1 MDVQGLALLLDQQA
15 KGEID
20 ARLWFTADN
29 GGIANTTRNTV
40 YAVDPLKDIST
51 PMESMMTVP
60 TDPPSKRLHLIGGHF
75 FANGKLYSFP
85 GMESDPIVID
95 GNVDTY
101 VLTGVRIDPYTDYTS
116 FYCETYY
123 GEWPFMDPAV
133 IPSALV
139 KIPAGQG
146 KILSQFIIDLRPFIH
161 YNVSSAE
168 DRVVVD
174 VACVNPYESIA
185 FSLIRNHRL
194 PPIMNF
200 YQKRPPAGTST
211 IVHTFDSMDAIT
223 VLTKDE
229 PEYDADQNGIRLKY
243 HISTIPVDIP
253 TGPTVLVVSAEYGR
267 DSNPGTY
274 DDPMGTIEGAIDRLN
289 SNVLYETIFVL
300 AGRYSPKKTL
310 NITRP
315 VVIIGKDPHTC
326 IFDLKEDRV
335 FIDATDRLT
344 IRTMQFSWITPETAN
359 VPDLIQAKDDVRIL
373 NCLFKQAS
381 INRVARVLQFYKNSW
396 ISNCVIDNPFS
407 TDHPGSISEFYRR
420 APGWDATTYVDRVEN
435 CIITGQWNQAFIS
448 GISTRNL
455 IEQNGDVLDIE
466 DRTYFYPADNSKAR
480 DYGHSYLVGLDLDS
494 SPTDT
499 GLYGGQYASG
509 SRVKQYSLS
518 DLPVFKYKI
527 QTMFSPVIGRF
538 VNVVPIYSNFN
549 NAGEVY
555 GAISFDGGHVWVA
568 WDEPLGAWRKIS
580 SLDRLDIEGN
590 TAHDLAQR
598 VINMGPIPTKGEIC
612 FAWGLKTT
620 NRKHSPVLKGVRYI
634 VKANGDSLVPLYP
647 ENQLSVVVA
656 EDTVMVT
663 NLTAERIT
671 DLVIVAY

>member
-15 KGEID
+15 RGEVD

-85 GMESDPIVID
+85 GMESDPIEIHS
-95 GNVDTY
+95 NVDTY
-101 VLTGVRIDPYTDYTS
+101 VLTGVRIDPHTDYTS

-139 KIPAGQG
+139 KIPAGQS

-168 DRVVVD
+168 DRVVID

-200 YQKRPPAGTST
+200 YQKRPPTGTGT

-223 VLTKDE
+223 VLSDDE
-229 PEYDADQNGIRLKY
+229 PEYDPTQNGIRLKY
-243 HISTIPVDIP
+243 HVSTIPVDIP
-253 TGPTVLVVSAEYGR
+253 TGSNVLVVSAEYGK

-274 DDPMGTIEGAIDRLN
+274 DDPMGTIEGAVDRLN
-289 SNVLYETIFVL
+289 SSTVYDTIFVL

-310 NITRP
+310 NITKP
-315 VVIIGKDPHTC
+315 VMIIGKDPHTC
-326 IFDLKEDRV
+326 IFDLQKDQV
-335 FIDATDRLT
+335 FIDASVNFS
-344 IRTMQFSWITPETAN
+344 IRTMQFYWGIPETTN
-359 VPDLIQAKDDVRIL
+359 VTDLIQAHEDIQIL
-373 NCLFKQAS
+373 NCLFKQSA
-381 INRVARVLQFYKNSW
+381 ITKVARVLQFYKNSW

-407 TDHPGSISEFYRR
+407 TDYPGSISEFYRR

-435 CIITGQWNQAFIS
+435 CIITGQWNQTFIS

-455 IEQNGDVLDIE
+455 IEQNGDALDLE
-466 DRTYFYPADNSKAR
+466 DTTYFYPLDNSKAR
-480 DYGHSYLVGLDLDS
+480 DYGHSYLVGLDLDG

-509 SRVKQYSLS
+509 ARTKQYSLS
-518 DLPVFKYKI
+518 DLPVFKYRI

-538 VNVVPIYSNFN
+538 VNVIPIYSNFN
-549 NAGEVY
+549 NAGEIY

-568 WDEPLGAWRKIS
+568 WDEPLGAWRKVS

-620 NRKHSPVLKGVRYI
+620 NRKQSPVFRGVQYV
-634 VKANGDSLVPLYP
+634 VKANGDSLVPMYP
-647 ENQLSVVVA
+647 ESQLSVVVA

-663 NLTAERIT
+663 NITAERIT